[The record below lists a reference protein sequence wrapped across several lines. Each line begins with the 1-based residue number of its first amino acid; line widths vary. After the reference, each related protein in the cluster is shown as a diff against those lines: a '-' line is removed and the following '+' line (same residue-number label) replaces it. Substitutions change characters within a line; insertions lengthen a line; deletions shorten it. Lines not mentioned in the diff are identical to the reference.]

1 MRYIRIGTLL
11 FGLFLYQDIIQ
22 PNFFI
27 SHFSN
32 ELFIGEQF
40 TEKSAIRMNKESL
53 VVENK
58 NQVTLY
64 IVNQKEQ
71 LTESI
76 QDKLVDYN
84 PPLKIQSTKLKR
96 SRVGKR
102 MALLAG
108 IMLYG
113 EK

>member
-1 MRYIRIGTLL
+1 M
-11 FGLFLYQDIIQ
+11 
-22 PNFFI
+22 
-27 SHFSN
+27 
-32 ELFIGEQF
+32 
-40 TEKSAIRMNKESL
+40 
-53 VVENK
+53 
-58 NQVTLY
+58 
-64 IVNQKEQ
+64 NQKEQ